1 MCNLDGKRN
10 SGTKFASP
18 EFWALSIQPKRP
30 VCFFGNF
37 QYQNNLR
44 KQLTKI
50 FEIFS
55 RKFFIYELS
64 LLEFLELS
72 VEWLAFRKFNS
83 FQNFWK
89 LFREISVP
97 FAVSSKGGFIIAI
110 AFACWNL
117 LLFLGSKTIKNFS
130 RQIFESLG

>member
-1 MCNLDGKRN
+1 MVNAIPERNLPVLNFGRFPFN
-10 SGTKFASP
+10 QNVRFVFSATASTKTTY
-18 EFWALSIQPKRP
+18 E
-30 VCFFGNF
+30 
-37 QYQNNLR
+37 NNLP
-44 KQLTKI
+44 K
-50 FEIFS
+50 FS
-55 RKFFIYELS
+55 KFFPGSFFVYELS

>member
-1 MCNLDGKRN
+1 MVNAIPERNL
-10 SGTKFASP
+10 
-18 EFWALSIQPKRP
+18 P
-30 VCFFGNF
+30 VLNFGRFPFNQNVRFVFFGNF

>member
-1 MCNLDGKRN
+1 MVNAIPERNLPVLILGAFHSTKT
-10 SGTKFASP
+10 SGLFFSATSSTKTTY
-18 EFWALSIQPKRP
+18 E
-30 VCFFGNF
+30 
-37 QYQNNLR
+37 NNLP
-44 KQLTKI
+44 K
-50 FEIFS
+50 FS
-55 RKFFIYELS
+55 KFFPGSFFVYELS